1 MARPRSDIAPRIV
14 HAARARFLTEGVDG
28 ASLRTIAADAGT
40 SIGMIYYYFPTKDDL
55 FLAVVEETYGKL
67 LHQLEAIFD
76 RPTVPARER
85 LRDAFAH
92 IGSASDEEIE
102 VVRLIVREALVSSTR
117 LDRIVER
124 FQRGHLPMVLRTL
137 ADGFERGEID
147 PSIPLPFALMCTAGL
162 GFVPQMMRRIAG
174 NHMPV
179 VAGLPEGPA
188 FTDALITMLFRA
200 IGPRAP
206 ADQRVMESL
215 SISSRKT
222 P

>member
-162 GFVPQMMRRIAG
+162 GFVPQIMRRIAG

-200 IGPRAP
+200 IGPRAA
-206 ADQRVMESL
+206 ADQSVMESL